1 MTRSAKGC
9 GGDAF
14 PGVID
19 STSDVG
25 PDSNDDPDLP
35 GDDPFSVDF
44 GNTFG
49 DDDDDEHPGGTA
61 GEHALSINA
70 ISGDFGELGAD
81 LSPWAPL
88 LGMLDSTEPEASRT
102 TTATSSPAK
111 TRSRS
116 TGCSTSTPATVSC
129 TSPTRSS

>member
-25 PDSNDDPDLP
+25 PDSNDDPDSP
-35 GDDPFSVDF
+35 GDDSFLLHL
-44 GNTFG
+44 GNTF
-49 DDDDDEHPGGTA
+49 DDDDDEAPVGDA

-102 TTATSSPAK
+102 TTATSSPAE

-116 TGCSTSTPATVSC
+116 TGCSTSTPATASC